1 MKPDAVDAGLP
12 KYEVGD
18 LVYWTHDMFM
28 GNEYPIRGEAIV
40 VNNTGYDICGKV
52 QYSIHMLLTGTVLV
66 VYEKNIEH
74 HKTKL

>member
-40 VNNTGYDICGKV
+40 VNNTTHVDDRLM
-52 QYSIHMLLTGTVLV
+52 YSIHMLLTGTVLV
-66 VYEKNIEH
+66 VEEKNIEH